1 MPESL
6 EKHMEKTI
14 RALREELAG
23 IRAGRAHPAL
33 LDAIEVDYYGSRVPL
48 KQVASISAP
57 EPRLLVIQ
65 PWERQMIEPI
75 EKAILASDLG
85 LTPSNDGAVI
95 RLQMPELTEERR
107 RELVKQ
113 AHQLGEKAKI
123 ALRNIRREANEEVRR
138 RQKEGEISEDEARR
152 ELDRIQKT
160 TDRFVAKVDE
170 LVAHKERDILSI

>member
-138 RQKEGEISEDEARR
+138 RQKEGELSEDEARR

>member
-1 MPESL
+1 MPEAL
-6 EKHMEKTI
+6 EKRMEKTI
-14 RALREELAG
+14 RVLREELAG

-33 LDAIEVDYYGSRVPL
+33 LDAIEVEYYGAKVPL

-65 PWERQMIEPI
+65 PWERQMIGPI

-95 RLQMPELTEERR
+95 RLKLPELTEDRR

-113 AHQLGEKAKI
+113 AHQLGEKAKVAI
-123 ALRNIRREANEEVRR
+123 RNIRREANEEVKR

-152 ELDRIQKT
+152 ELERIQKT

-170 LVAHKERDILSI
+170 LVAHKEQDILSI